1 MLPISLLRIK
11 VPCWII
17 TLSFRTHL
25 KVLLTI
31 SQNKLTTERRFKEVW
46 LSRMSL
52 DRLLISINYIKVP
65 MTTNSL
71 GKSIRTFMV
80 KHFKIKLNLVKLFI
94 SQLLTSPWQA
104 ILRGLVIQVI
114 YQEMPLEWTQ
124 HKTYSSNRS
133 TWIMFKTILQL
144 MVDLNFKRNGSQCLS
159 KTISCST
166 KTFLITRATIDTS
179 IIKTATKRKIS
190 TFLRNKQ
197 NLS

>member
-1 MLPISLLRIK
+1 MLPIWRLRIK
-11 VPCWII
+11 VLCWII
-17 TLSFRTHL
+17 TLSFRTHSRA
-25 KVLLTI
+25 LLTI

-46 LSRMSL
+46 RSRMSL
-52 DRLLISINYIKVP
+52 DRPQISINYIKVP
-65 MTTNSL
+65 MTINSL

-133 TWIMFKTILQL
+133 TWTMFKTILQL

-159 KTISCST
+159 KTILCST

>member
-1 MLPISLLRIK
+1 MLPILRLRIK

-17 TLSFRTHL
+17 ILSFRTHSRAL
-25 KVLLTI
+25 LIISRNKV
-31 SQNKLTTERRFKEVW
+31 TTERRFKEVW
-46 LSRMSL
+46 LSRTSL
-52 DRLLISINYIKVP
+52 DRLQISINYTKVP

-133 TWIMFKTILQL
+133 TWIMCKTILHL
-144 MVDLNFKRNGSQCLS
+144 MVELNFKRNGSQCLS
-159 KTISCST
+159 RTISCNT
-166 KTFLITRATIDTS
+166 KTFLITWATIDIS
-179 IIKTATKRKIS
+179 IIRTATKLKIPV
-190 TFLRNKQ
+190 FLRNKQ